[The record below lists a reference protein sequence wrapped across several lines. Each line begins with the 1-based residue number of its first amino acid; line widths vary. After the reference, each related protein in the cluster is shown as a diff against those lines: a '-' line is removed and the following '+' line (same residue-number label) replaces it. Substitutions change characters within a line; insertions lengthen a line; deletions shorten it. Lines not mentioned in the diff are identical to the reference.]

1 MDAGEREMPAKEKD
15 NVPSVTGFIVFVAAA
30 ALAALADVSAL
41 VLVSTELRATDAAY
55 AVYAAAVALTVCAGA
70 VLLRYRREFKAF
82 LTDRLHSTKIV
93 AALRRHRLF
102 GRILSDYGA
111 RTLFSSIVVLA
122 ANIVYVVYLAL
133 MAMIY
138 ESAWYGALAG
148 FYAWLVVIRSA
159 VVLWERYFAR
169 ESGAETAPM
178 RRKRLIAVVSG
189 CALIVA
195 GGVASAPIIQMSIGS
210 YPQGG
215 GIPDV
220 VINAVFAF
228 VKMTSAI
235 VQVVRA
241 AGYRDPVAQSLRNV
255 SLVTA
260 MMSLL
265 TLQVSIIIAFAHGYS
280 MWEYVVGLGVLVS
293 TATIVSGVY
302 MTARHG
308 YALTHG
314 EAPVQD
320 ADVVGGGTDGAECA
334 EDAGFGEGAAL
345 AAAHA
350 EHSAAP
356 ADGSAEL
363 AEMPAGESASADGSA
378 AQPGRADGE
387 PSAEESAEGGGTT

>member
-1 MDAGEREMPAKEKD
+1 MDAREREMPAKEKD

-41 VLVSTELRATDAAY
+41 VLVSTELRAADAAY

-70 VLLRYRREFKAF
+70 VLLRYRTEFKAF
-82 LTDRLHSTKIV
+82 LTDRLHSAKIV

-111 RTLFSSIVVLA
+111 RTLFSSVVVLA
-122 ANIVYVVYLAL
+122 ANIVYVAYLVL

-169 ESGAETAPM
+169 ESGAESAPM
-178 RRKRLIAVVSG
+178 RKKRLIAVVSG

-195 GGVASAPIIQMSIGS
+195 GGVASAPIIQMSIGA

-241 AGYRDPVAQSLRNV
+241 AGYRDPVAQSLRNA

-265 TLQVSIIIAFAHGYS
+265 TLQVSLIIAFAHGYS

-302 MTARHG
+302 MTARNG

-314 EAPVQD
+314 EGVYTQGAD
-320 ADVVGGGTDGAECA
+320 AGSDGDTDGAER
-334 EDAGFGEGAAL
+334 
-345 AAAHA
+345 
-350 EHSAAP
+350 
-356 ADGSAEL
+356 ADS
-363 AEMPAGESASADGSA
+363 PAGEGASADGSA

-387 PSAEESAEGGGTT
+387 TSAEESAEGGETM